1 MPAPYSRVA
10 IIDMYDGFA
19 NQGMRSI
26 LEIIDIYSLQNDAD
40 IEYQVFNTRGNAEV
54 PGLDFD
60 LYISTGGPGSP
71 LDSEGSLWEER
82 FFKLMDAIMRHNELC
97 PDNKKSVFLICH
109 SFQLFCRHYGLA
121 HVSLRKSTSFGIMP
135 IHKTETGKTEPLFE
149 DLNNPFWAVDSRDYQ
164 VTKPNTERIK
174 AMGGAVLCIEKF
186 RPHVP
191 LERAIMSIRF
201 NDAIIGTQFHPEA
214 DPYGFAHYLQIE
226 EKRNLLI
233 KQHGEQKYFD
243 TLIHLEDPDKIV
255 QTRNT
260 ILPKFLDMTI
270 RASNEVLVF

>member
-1 MPAPYSRVA
+1 MPSPYARVA
-10 IIDMYDGFA
+10 IIDMYDGHA

-26 LEIIDIYSLQNDAD
+26 LEIIDTFSLQKDAD
-40 IEYQVFNTRGNAEV
+40 IEYKVFNTRGNAEV
-54 PGLDFD
+54 PGLDYD

-71 LDSEGSLWEER
+71 LDSAGSLWEKR
-82 FFKLMDAIMRHNELC
+82 YFALIDNIMRHNLLC

-109 SFQLFCRHYGLA
+109 SFQIFCRYYGLA

-135 IHKTETGKTEPLFE
+135 IHKTEMGKSEPLFE

-164 VTKPNTERIK
+164 VTKPNIEQIK
-174 AMGGAVLCIEKF
+174 AMGGNVLCIEKF

-191 LERAIMSIRF
+191 LERAVMCIRF
-201 NDAIIGTQFHPEA
+201 NDSIIGTQFHPEA
-214 DPYGFAHYLQIE
+214 DPFGFFHYLQLE

-233 KQHGEQKYFD
+233 KQHGEQKYYD
-243 TLIHLEDPDKIV
+243 TLFHLEDPDKLV
-255 QTRNT
+255 HTHNT

-270 RASNEVLVF
+270 KTSSEVLIF